1 MKCPLCGHIESKV
14 LDSRPNETNESIR
27 RRRECMACQKRF
39 TTYETIESAPVMVI
53 KKDGSRELFDR
64 EKILKGIIKSCEK
77 RPVTVEQM
85 RGIVNYIDSAVHNK
99 LQPEIPST
107 EIGELVMQQLKLTD
121 EIAYVRFASVYREFK
136 DINTFIDEL
145 KMFVQ
150 SK

>member
-1 MKCPLCGHIESKV
+1 
-14 LDSRPNETNESIR
+14 
-27 RRRECMACQKRF
+27 MACQKRF

>member
-1 MKCPLCGHIESKV
+1 MKCPFCGHIDSKV

-27 RRRECMACQKRF
+27 RRRECTACQKRF

-85 RGIVNYIDSAVHNK
+85 RNIVNYIDSAVHNK
-99 LQPEIPST
+99 LQPEISST
-107 EIGELVMQQLKLTD
+107 EIGELVMHQLKLTD